1 MPDFPFKVFGTEEHE
16 LLGRTAMLDKMANAL
31 LKESPNHLQVV
42 GPRLAGKTVL
52 LRELCKRIRQSGSQ
66 YVTVVHWDLGHL
78 TPTSDETFM
87 QRFATELGEA
97 LHSESP
103 EYETHLKGEGNN
115 YGGIVEVLDLLEADR
130 KRVLVVLD
138 GFDAPLSNESLT
150 RNLWDQL
157 RDLAHRSS
165 LRLVTSSRKTLRE
178 LIRDPRARTSDFWGI
193 FDPSPIRVGCFDD
206 NDLAEILGKLQD
218 VTFPPDALEELWKA
232 TNGAPVMLLEALNSV
247 AASHPG
253 QTVSSTDVKAACAD
267 AYQRL
272 FDRLDAQWSDCRPGA
287 QDLFRRVSDEGT
299 VPAAGLPKT
308 DLRALV
314 DRGFVREGDGV
325 LDRPSALLAMYLAD
339 QPNEGNAIARLF
351 GREVDFIRHF
361 RAAMERRLSQ
371 IPTFDDDLLQ
381 YLEAACRDF
390 PEHPGRFLTHVRG
403 IVNRVFDL
411 IWKAEAPDLQ
421 IPEAWFT
428 EWQFKGERVPFD
440 KWKSEF
446 PIEDGRVHLL
456 KVITGTQ
463 RSRQLTR
470 FVTKATYVLVNAAHE
485 FGNLGQHMRD
495 TSPDPCFAYAG
506 LNICIELAS
515 SLARDLQPKETT

>member
-16 LLGRTAMLDKMANAL
+16 LLGRSAMLGKMANAL

-52 LRELCKRIRQSGSQ
+52 LRELCKRIRQSGSL

-87 QRFATELGEA
+87 QRFATELGGA

-103 EYETHLKGEGNN
+103 EYEAHLKSGGNN
-115 YGGIVEVLDLLEADR
+115 YGGIVEVLDLLDADR

-138 GFDAPLSNESLT
+138 GFDAPLSKESLT

-218 VTFPPDALEELWKA
+218 LTFPPDALEELWKA
-232 TNGAPVMLLEALNSV
+232 TNGAPMMLLEALNSV
-247 AASHPG
+247 AASQPG
-253 QTVSSTDVKAACAD
+253 QAVSGTAVKAACAD

-272 FDRLDAQWSDCRPGA
+272 FDRLDAQWTDCRPGA
-287 QDLFRRVSDEGT
+287 QDLFRRVLEEGA
-299 VPAAGLPKT
+299 VPTAGLPKT

-314 DRGFVREGDGV
+314 DRGFVREGRDV

-361 RAAMERRLSQ
+361 RAAMERRLAQ
-371 IPTFDDDLLQ
+371 IPTFDDELLQ

-403 IVNRVFDL
+403 IVNKAFDL
-411 IWKAEAPDLQ
+411 IWEAEISDYR
-421 IPEAWFT
+421 IPEQWFT
-428 EWQFKGERVPFD
+428 EWQFKGESVPFES
-440 KWKSEF
+440 WRSRF
-446 PIEDGRVHLL
+446 PEGDSRVQLL
-456 KVITGTQ
+456 RLITGTQ
-463 RSRQLTR
+463 KCKQLTQQ
-470 FVTKATYVLVNAAHE
+470 VTKTTYVLVNAANG

-495 TSPDPCFAYAG
+495 TSPDACFAYAG
-506 LNICIELAS
+506 LNICIELAF
-515 SLARDLQPKETT
+515 SLARDLQPKKTT

>member
-16 LLGRTAMLDKMANAL
+16 LLGRSAMLGKMANAL

-42 GPRLAGKTVL
+42 GPRLVGKTVL
-52 LRELCKRIRQSGSQ
+52 LRELCRKIQQTGSH
-66 YVTVVHWDLGHL
+66 YVAVLHWDLGHL

-97 LHSESP
+97 LRSESP
-103 EYETHLKGEGNN
+103 EYEAHLKGGGNN

-138 GFDAPLSNESLT
+138 GFDAPLCNESLT

-193 FDPSPIRVGCFDD
+193 FDPSPIRVGSFDD
-206 NDLAEILGKLQD
+206 GDLAEIFGRLPDLK
-218 VTFPPDALEELWKA
+218 FFPDAVDELWKA
-232 TNGAPVMLLEALNSV
+232 TNGAPVMLLEVLNSV
-247 AASHPG
+247 AASKPG
-253 QTVSSTDVKAACAD
+253 QAVSSIAVKAACAD

-287 QDLFRRVSDEGT
+287 QDLFRRVLDERT
-299 VPAAGLPKT
+299 VATAGLPKT

-314 DRGFVREGDGV
+314 DRGFVREKDSE
-325 LDRPSALLAMYLAD
+325 LDRPSELLAMYLAD

-351 GREVDFIRHF
+351 GQEVDFIRNF

-371 IPTFDDDLLQ
+371 LPTFDDDLLQ

-403 IVNRVFDL
+403 IVNRAFDL
-411 IWKAEAPDLQ
+411 IWEAEISDYR
-421 IPEAWFT
+421 IPEEWFT
-428 EWQFKGERVPFD
+428 EWQFKGESVPFES
-440 KWKSEF
+440 WRSRF
-446 PIEDGRVHLL
+446 PEGDSRVQLL
-456 KVITGTQ
+456 RLITGTQ
-463 RSRQLTR
+463 KCKQLTKQ
-470 FVTKATYVLVNAAHE
+470 VTRITYVLVNAANG

-495 TSPDPCFAYAG
+495 TSPDTCFAYAG
-506 LNICIELAS
+506 LNICIELAF
-515 SLARDLQPKETT
+515 SLARDLQSKKTT